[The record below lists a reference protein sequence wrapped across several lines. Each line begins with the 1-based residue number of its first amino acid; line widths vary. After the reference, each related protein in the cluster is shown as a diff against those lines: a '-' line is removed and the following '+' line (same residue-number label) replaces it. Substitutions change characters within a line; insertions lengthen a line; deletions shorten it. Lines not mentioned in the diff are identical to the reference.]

1 VPRGSNLPMVAGFNE
16 NVVLDH
22 IRRTEEG
29 LSRVEL
35 VSATGLSPQTIS
47 NVTRKLLQRGLI
59 RETGKV
65 IAGPGA
71 PRTILQLNP
80 AGRYAVGVHIDP
92 AVITCVLLDL
102 EGNVILDSSMRTPL
116 VAAEDPQAGVAAIST
131 AVDRLIESAAVPR
144 SRVVGLGV
152 ASPGPLDAERG
163 RVVRPPLLLAWSEFP
178 IRETLENHTGL
189 PTLMVKDVTAAAVAE
204 RWMNADDPSSNFAFF
219 YYGTGVGVGLVLSD
233 EIFMGAS
240 GNAGNAGHFRIAAD
254 GPVCSC
260 GRRGCFS
267 QAVRP
272 ARLVN
277 QAQQLGLLPPAP
289 EPADATAIGA
299 QFSALVE
306 ALDAG
311 DERARELFV
320 TSVEAL
326 GAFVVNLT
334 NLLDVERVVFGG
346 PYWSQVRGFMHAE
359 LRERMRSSE
368 IDNLS
373 HSVELTDSVVGEDV
387 VAVGAACL
395 VLTGS
400 FSPQSSKLLIGPHEA
415 ETATAAAAL

>member
-1 VPRGSNLPMVAGFNE
+1 MPRGTNLPMVAGFNE

-29 LSRVEL
+29 VSRVEL
-35 VSATGLSPQTIS
+35 VAATGLSQQTIS

-65 IAGPGA
+65 TTGLGA
-71 PRTILQLNP
+71 PRTILQLNA
-80 AGRYAVGVHIDP
+80 AGRFAVGVHIDP
-92 AVITCVLLDL
+92 TVITCVLLDL
-102 EGNVILDSSMRTPL
+102 EGNVLLDSTMRTPL
-116 VAAEDPQAGVAAIST
+116 VAAEDPQAGVGAIGT
-131 AVDRLIESAAVPR
+131 AVQRLIESAGVPR

-152 ASPGPLDAERG
+152 AVPGPLDAERG
-163 RVVRPPLLLAWSEFP
+163 RLVRPPLLLSWSEYP
-178 IRETLENHTGL
+178 IRETLERDTGL

-204 RWMNADDPSSNFAFF
+204 RWMNADDPSSDFAFF
-219 YYGTGVGVGLVLSD
+219 YYGTGVGVGLVLRD
-233 EIFMGAS
+233 EIYAGAS

-272 ARLVN
+272 ARLIN
-277 QAQQLGLLPPAP
+277 QAQQLGLLPASP
-289 EPADATAIGA
+289 EAVDAATTRA
-299 QFSALVE
+299 QFSALVDL
-306 ALDAG
+306 LDAG

-320 TSVEAL
+320 GSVEAL

-334 NLLDVERVVFGG
+334 NLLDVDRIVFGG
-346 PYWSQVRGFMHAE
+346 PYWSFVESFFQRE
-359 LRERMRSSE
+359 LRERVRYSE

-373 HSVELTDSVVGEDV
+373 HSVELASTVVGDDV

-400 FSPQSSKLLIGPHEA
+400 FAPQSSKLLIAPA
-415 ETATAAAAL
+415 EDPVSAV